1 MSFASRVSRIGAHV
15 CHVCAATEPC
25 SEETRGDVVMYDRL
39 VIFDDNIINTKFLT
53 NNMRKRNAK
62 SKIEWRHTTM

>member
-15 CHVCAATEPC
+15 CHVRAATEPC
-25 SEETRGDVVMYDRL
+25 TEETCGDVVIYDRL
-39 VIFDDNIINTKFLT
+39 VTFDDNIINMKFLT

-62 SKIEWRHTTM
+62 SK